1 MAKQQ
6 PSKTQK
12 RELTR
17 DEAIAEAKQRF
28 GMDSPL
34 TTDLIPP
41 PLRTG
46 LSRTEGR

>member
-41 PLRTG
+41 LRTG